1 MTKTPTYR
9 QLYVII
15 VSMKLSEEQLGELRA
30 AITPGTYDRSV
41 SARAQIVLWYHEGR
55 RKVDI
60 AEMSGASRPTIDK
73 WIDRYAVYG
82 IGGLTSET
90 SPGGPRTIPE
100 RIRGRVLALTRQ
112 TPPEELGISHWTSG
126 KMADYIRK
134 TEGVPVSQ
142 PWVSRLWRDNRLQPW
157 RQGTFKISKDPD
169 FEEKVRDVTSLYLN
183 PPEGEAVVSIDVKS
197 GIQALDRTQ
206 PMLPVDF
213 GKSEKRTHDYKRHG
227 TTDMYAGLD
236 IVTGKVTV
244 ELSPT
249 HNAQDFLRLAKK
261 IMPQYTDRKK
271 IHLVLDNASVHT
283 SAETS
288 KWLAE
293 QDGRVVLHFTPKG
306 ASWMNQVEIWNGI
319 ITRQLI
325 RRGTFPSVRAVN
337 NAIKR
342 FTADWNADAK
352 PFKWAATA
360 DEIIDKVR
368 AVTSRMSKLLGATE
382 IGHVIPR
389 AA

>member
-1 MTKTPTYR
+1 M
-9 QLYVII
+9 
-15 VSMKLSEEQLGELRA
+15 VSMRLSEEQLSELQA
-30 AITPGTYDRSV
+30 AIRPGTYDGSV
-41 SARAQIVLWYHEGR
+41 SARARIVLWHHEGA
-55 RKVDI
+55 RKADI

-73 WIDRYAVYG
+73 WIERYAIYG
-82 IGGLTSET
+82 LDGLASET
-90 SPGGPRTIPE
+90 SPGGRRTIPG

-112 TPPEELGISHWTSG
+112 TPPEELGISHWTSA
-126 KMADYIRK
+126 KMAGYIK
-134 TEGVPVSQ
+134 KAEGVSVSQ
-142 PWVSRLWRDNRLQPW
+142 PWVSRLWRDNGLQPW
-157 RQGTFKISKDPD
+157 RQGTFKISKDPE
-169 FEEKVRDVTSLYLN
+169 FEEKVRDVTDLYLN
-183 PPEGEAVVSIDVKS
+183 SPEDEAVVSADVKS

-206 PMLPVDF
+206 PMLPLDF
-213 GKSEKRTHDYKRHG
+213 GKSEKRTHDYKRNG
-227 TTDMYAGLD
+227 TTDMYAGFD

-249 HNAQDFLRLAKK
+249 HNAQDFLRLMRK
-261 IMPQYTDRKK
+261 IVAQYRSKKK
-271 IHLVLDNASVHT
+271 IHIVLDNASVHT
-283 SAETS
+283 CGETS
-288 KWLAE
+288 KWLAD
-293 QDGRVVLHFTPKG
+293 QGGRVVFHFTPTG

-342 FTADWNADAK
+342 FTADWNADAR
-352 PFKWAATA
+352 PFKWTATA

-382 IGHVIPR
+382 IGHVIPH

>member
-1 MTKTPTYR
+1 M
-9 QLYVII
+9 
-15 VSMKLSEEQLGELRA
+15 A
-30 AITPGTYDRSV
+30 A
-41 SARAQIVLWYHEGR
+41 
-55 RKVDI
+55 
-60 AEMSGASRPTIDK
+60 
-73 WIDRYAVYG
+73 
-82 IGGLTSET
+82 
-90 SPGGPRTIPE
+90 
-100 RIRGRVLALTRQ
+100 
-112 TPPEELGISHWTSG
+112 
-126 KMADYIRK
+126 YIRK

-142 PWVSRLWRDNRLQPW
+142 PWVSRLWRDSGLQPW

-169 FEEKVRDVTSLYLN
+169 FEEKVRDVTGLYLN
-183 PPEGEAVVSIDVKS
+183 PPEGEAVVSVDVKS

-244 ELSPT
+244 DLSPT
-249 HNAQDFLRLAKK
+249 HNAQDFLRLMKK
-261 IMPQYTDRKK
+261 IVPQYSGKKK
-271 IHLVLDNASVHT
+271 IHIVLDNASVHT
-283 SAETS
+283 GGEAS

-293 QDGRVVLHFTPKG
+293 QDGRVVFHFTPTG
-306 ASWMNQVEIWNGI
+306 ASWMNQIEIWNGI
-319 ITRQLI
+319 ITRSLI
-325 RRGTFPSVRAVN
+325 RRGTFPSVKFVD

-342 FTADWNADAK
+342 FAADWNADAK
-352 PFKWAATA
+352 PFKWTATA